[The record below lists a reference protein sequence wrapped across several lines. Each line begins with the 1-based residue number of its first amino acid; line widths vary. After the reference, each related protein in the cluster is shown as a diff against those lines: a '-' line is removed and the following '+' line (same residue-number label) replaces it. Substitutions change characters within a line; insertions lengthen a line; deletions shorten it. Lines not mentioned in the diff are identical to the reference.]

1 MQINQIIKRPV
12 VTEKSTSRVALNQYT
27 FEVDK
32 KATKRDIAAA
42 VEQLFNVEVY
52 RVRVINRRGHSR
64 RVGKLR
70 LKKMSP
76 SKRFAVVTINPKQKI
91 DVFEVES
98 KG

>member
-12 VTEKSTSRVALNQYT
+12 VTEKSASRVALNQYT

-76 SKRFAVVTINPKQKI
+76 SKRFAVVTINPKQKMDI
-91 DVFEVES
+91 FEVES